1 MEPGADRGA
10 TAAREALNRG
20 ADVVF
25 GLGSGSG
32 RSVLLEVAGTGFDAP
47 NGALCIS
54 AEVDQWAPLTR
65 ARRFLISS
73 VLRLPNEYH
82 SRYWAKDQPTNI
94 KLFDDALDLPTEYD
108 IDRAFSTLTL
118 IN

>member
-1 MEPGADRGA
+1 M
-10 TAAREALNRG
+10 
-20 ADVVF
+20 
-25 GLGSGSG
+25 
-32 RSVLLEVAGTGFDAP
+32 LLEVAGTGFDAP

-73 VLRLPNEYH
+73 VLRLPNKYH
-82 SRYWAKDQPTNI
+82 SRCWAKDQPTNI